1 MTLFLDADLEVTK
14 AFLGESAAALGSR
27 AGTAAGR
34 GLHTSRWGQGLLS
47 VTCGG
52 SFPVPELSRSGRAG
66 RTFCLS
72 LRRPPG
78 VPWAEVLSSL
88 LPQTRELRFGDI
100 ECCRAEGRQQ
110 EPGLQDDI
118 SVA

>member
-1 MTLFLDADLEVTK
+1 M
-14 AFLGESAAALGSR
+14 
-27 AGTAAGR
+27 
-34 GLHTSRWGQGLLS
+34 
-47 VTCGG
+47 
-52 SFPVPELSRSGRAG
+52 
-66 RTFCLS
+66 S